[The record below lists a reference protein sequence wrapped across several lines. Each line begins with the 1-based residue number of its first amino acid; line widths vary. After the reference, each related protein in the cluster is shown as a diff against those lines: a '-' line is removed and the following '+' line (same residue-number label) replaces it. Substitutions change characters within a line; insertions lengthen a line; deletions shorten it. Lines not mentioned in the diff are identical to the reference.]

1 MPQKMYVFT
10 LSSETFWNFIASTK
24 GIFSQ
29 IFFHIWQKSIQ
40 KEQLLYKIKR
50 FLSDKYPVA

>member
-50 FLSDKYPVA
+50 FL